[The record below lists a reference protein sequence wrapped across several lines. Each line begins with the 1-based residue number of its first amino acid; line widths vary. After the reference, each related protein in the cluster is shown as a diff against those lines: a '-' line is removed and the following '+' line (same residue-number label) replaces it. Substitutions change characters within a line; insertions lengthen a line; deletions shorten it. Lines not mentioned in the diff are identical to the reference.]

1 MIKHKLTI
9 LIVEDE
15 LLVAEDLAEILSAIG
30 YRILIAKNYEEAK
43 NILTSNSPDIAICD
57 INLGGGQSGID
68 VAKLI
73 KEQYA
78 YIEVIFLTAFNQ
90 VHVIQEAQNTNP
102 YSYIVKP
109 YTEEQIK
116 VVVQMVF
123 NYLYERDKDGL
134 VKQLTFAEFR
144 ILKLI
149 AELKTSKEIAS
160 LLYIS
165 EKTVKSHRHNL
176 SRKLGLKEENN
187 SVLKWAIHYFSKK

>member
-1 MIKHKLTI
+1 MTKNKLTI

-30 YRILIAKNYEEAK
+30 CRILIAKNYEEAK
-43 NILTSNSPDIAICD
+43 DILASNSLDITICD
-57 INLGGGQSGID
+57 INLGGGLSGID

-78 YIEVIFLTAFNQ
+78 FIEVIFLTAFNQ
-90 VHVIQEAQNTNP
+90 VNIIQQAQNTSP

-116 VVVQMVF
+116 VVVQMAF
-123 NYLYERDKDGL
+123 NYLKERDKDGL

-176 SRKLGLKEENN
+176 SKKLGLKEENN
-187 SVLKWAIHYFSKK
+187 SVLKWAIQYFSKK

>member
-1 MIKHKLTI
+1 MSKNIFTI

-43 NILTSNSPDIAICD
+43 NVLASASPDIAICD
-57 INLGGGQSGID
+57 INLGGGFSGID

-78 YIEVIFLTAFNQ
+78 FIEVIFLTAFNQ
-90 VHVIQEAQNTNP
+90 VNIIQQAQNTSP

-116 VVVQMVF
+116 VVVQMAF
-123 NYLYERDKDGL
+123 NYLKERDKDGL

-176 SRKLGLKEENN
+176 SKKLGLKEENN
-187 SVLKWAIHYFSKK
+187 SVLKWAIQYFNKK

>member
-1 MIKHKLTI
+1 MTKNIFTI

-43 NILTSNSPDIAICD
+43 NVLSSASPDIAICD
-57 INLGGGQSGID
+57 INLGGGFSGID

-78 YIEVIFLTAFNQ
+78 FIEVIFLTAFNQ
-90 VHVIQEAQNTNP
+90 VNIIQQAQNTSP

-116 VVVQMVF
+116 VVVQMAF
-123 NYLYERDKDGL
+123 NYLKERDKDGL

-176 SRKLGLKEENN
+176 SKKLGLKEENN
-187 SVLKWAIHYFSKK
+187 SVLKWAIQYFSKK